1 MAINQEKDHKGR
13 ERIVVSKYWPDGSRF
28 RRYFPN
34 MTVAKK
40 TMARIEESI
49 AMGTWPEMKE
59 ELARGVEQGITTSE
73 FSKIYLRD
81 YCQTH
86 NTRPEFKEQALSS
99 ITRII
104 GEVPLRDLRRSHA
117 HQFIA
122 KRSKEV
128 APATVNRG
136 IAVLKNMLTFAV
148 EREYIEAHPL
158 MRFRMLPEEQK
169 ALRVI
174 TLEEERRLVEAVA
187 EVDPTI
193 GAYVAV
199 LGETGLRKS
208 EGLNLKWENIN
219 VQERILAVADTKSG
233 KPRYIPLSDFALQW
247 LNSLMRVISCPYVF
261 VQLERRDRWRDPR
274 SPFEKGKKATGLE
287 WVGFH
292 DLRHFRATQWVKT
305 GVDLVTVKELLGHS
319 DIQTTMR
326 YAHFAPSHAKRAI
339 LQAQHIEAGEVEQQ
353 EKNRRQKG

>member
-1 MAINQEKDHKGR
+1 MAPAKDPGLKGGKMAINREKDHKGQK
-13 ERIVVSKYWPDGSRF
+13 RIVVSKYWPDASRF

-34 MTVAKK
+34 VTVARK

-49 AMGTWPEMKE
+49 AMGTWRRLKE
-59 ELARGVEQGITTSE
+59 ELARGVEQGITVSE

-86 NTRPEFKEQALSS
+86 NTRPDFKEQALTS
-99 ITRII
+99 ITRIL
-104 GEVPLRDLRRSHA
+104 GETPVKDLRRSHA

-122 KRSKEV
+122 KRSREV
-128 APATVNRG
+128 ASATVNRG
-136 IAVLKNMLTFAV
+136 LAVLKNMLTFAV

-158 MRFRMLPEEQK
+158 LRFRMLPEEQK

-208 EGLNLKWENIN
+208 EGLNLKWVNVN
-219 VQERILAVADTKSG
+219 VQERILAVENTKSG

-247 LNSLMRVISCPYVF
+247 LNSLVRVIGCTARAQSHPRTHGSRRPPYPPSNRCRSSRSRASHH
-261 VQLERRDRWRDPR
+261 ERGRLRRPNSSYRARCVLR
-274 SPFEKGKKATGLE
+274 SHRPTSADSRGT
-287 WVGFH
+287 
-292 DLRHFRATQWVKT
+292 
-305 GVDLVTVKELLGHS
+305 
-319 DIQTTMR
+319 
-326 YAHFAPSHAKRAI
+326 APSP
-339 LQAQHIEAGEVEQQ
+339 
-353 EKNRRQKG
+353 

>member
-1 MAINQEKDHKGR
+1 MAINHESDHKGR

-59 ELARGVEQGITTSE
+59 ELARGVEQGVTVSE
-73 FSKIYLRD
+73 FSKIYLQD
-81 YCQTH
+81 YCRNH
-86 NTRPEFKEQALSS
+86 NTRPDFKKQALTS
-99 ITRII
+99 ITRIL
-104 GEVPLRDLRRSHA
+104 GGLPLKDLRRSHA

-122 KRSKEV
+122 KRSREV

-136 IAVLKNMLTFAV
+136 LAVLKNMLTFAV
-148 EREYIEAHPL
+148 EKEHIEVHPL
-158 MRFRMLPEEQK
+158 LRFRMLPEEQK
-169 ALRVI
+169 ALRVM
-174 TLEEERRLVEAVA
+174 TLEEERKLVEAVA

-208 EGLNLKWENIN
+208 EGLNLKWGNVN
-219 VQERILAVADTKSG
+219 VQERILAVEETKSG
-233 KPRYIPLSDFALQW
+233 KPRYISLSDFALQW
-247 LNSLMRVISCPYVF
+247 LNSLVRVIGCPHVF
-261 VQLERRDRWRDPR
+261 VQLEKRDRWRDPR
-274 SPFEKGKKATGLE
+274 GPFKKGRKAAGLE

-292 DLRHFRATQWVKT
+292 DLRHFRATQWVKL

-319 DIQTTMR
+319 DMQTTMR
-326 YAHFAPSHAKRAI
+326 YAHFAPSHAKRSI
-339 LQAQHIEAGEVEQQ
+339 LQAQRIEVGEIERQ
-353 EKNRRQKG
+353 EKNRREQV

>member
-1 MAINQEKDHKGR
+1 MAINQENDHKGQK
-13 ERIVVSKYWPDGSRF
+13 RIVVSKYWPDASRF

-34 MTVAKK
+34 MTMAKK

-49 AMGTWPEMKE
+49 AMATWRELKE

-86 NTRPEFKEQALSS
+86 NTRPDFKEQALRS

-136 IAVLKNMLTFAV
+136 IAVLKNMLSFAV
-148 EREYIEAHPL
+148 DREYIEAHPL

-174 TLEEERRLVEAVA
+174 TLEEERLLVEAVA

-208 EGLNLKWENIN
+208 EGLNLKWGNVN
-219 VQERILAVADTKSG
+219 VQERILAVEDTKSG
-233 KPRYIPLSDFALQW
+233 KPRYILLSDFALQW